1 MNKDK
6 IEQMCRKAGLIP
18 ARRETIKGHDVCV
31 ADGFSTEPHV
41 TFARM
46 GVAKGEF
53 PNGCYVTMWWAA
65 QGEERMQMAEPLF
78 CNPDHDPE
86 YDLATRKRA
95 RINAAIKRAHEVLT
109 QREGGHG

>member
-31 ADGFSTEPHV
+31 ADGFSQEPHI

-46 GVAKGEF
+46 GVSEGEF
-53 PNGCYVTMWWAA
+53 PNGAYVTMWWAA
-65 QGEERMQMAEPLF
+65 QGEQRMQMAEPLF
-78 CNPDHDPE
+78 FEPRHDPE
-86 YDLATRKRA
+86 YDLITKKRA
-95 RINAAIKRAHEVLT
+95 RVNTAIQRAHEVLVA
-109 QREGGHG
+109 REATDG